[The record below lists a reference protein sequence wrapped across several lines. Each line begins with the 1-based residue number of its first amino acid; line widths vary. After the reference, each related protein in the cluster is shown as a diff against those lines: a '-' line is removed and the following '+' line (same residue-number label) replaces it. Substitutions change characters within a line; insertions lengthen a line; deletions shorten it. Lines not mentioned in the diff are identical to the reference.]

1 MALPRLIECF
11 QELDVI
17 QEQIGILKIICH
29 SFLPCVQVTDA
40 EEKVFSRL
48 MDQVCGL
55 FDLALE
61 DIQLYTQ
68 KGDRKSS
75 LPLITD
81 RLQSLVDLSEFLE
94 TCVCHMQTGNMP
106 LEWSCLHSLPRGT
119 IHFLRGAYGH
129 CKVSG
134 ELYQEL
140 LSCLSVPLS
149 NLFKKTHSLQVAF
162 LRLLDNLR
170 VSDPVTEQ
178 EVQEITQVCRGL
190 FDVCQIVTSLD
201 MKLMVTLWKAIS
213 KHAVGN
219 KAHIS
224 QHLEVGDMVNHLCGE
239 IQTGFVYL
247 LQLLPRLD
255 LEGRVLSQEDEKGF
269 QKSLKIL
276 GFQMKILVM
285 LVREFS
291 DLLDRCEQQV
301 YNLLL
306 TLHRLLPPSLSAQ
319 QIDQKNLSEIQQHL
333 TNATDVLIKAF
344 LPNKVFIE
352 TLTGIE
358 KVGALRDEDSFPDLQ
373 ILLRVLDNLPQ
384 MEDRI
389 QQLWVDHCLYPEDL
403 ERLSVIEVVFR
414 TTARCSVEMGLPLYI
429 TDPSLTGKHEKSMTL
444 YENCCTRVCGF
455 LGSLTTKLFH
465 KAEEVLLENIL
476 SHDLWCRLLAEDVWC
491 FLVRY
496 GSADLCRDQ
505 VNFLVELMK
514 QSPPAFQPPSP
525 LLSLTVRLIKCL
537 APEHQAELTQS
548 LGASDDPVSLRVLA
562 SCVQGFS
569 DPGLCQGVIHSV
581 SEICSWLLRE
591 ITTTEEYTQED
602 LHRLVLCLSC
612 LCELLG
618 QNDTIPL
625 AVQPHVTSSI
635 TDTIGRLW
643 KGIVASDWLNTSLS
657 LQCLGKLILLSSY
670 LLLSLDNDVLDK
682 ILTGMSSC
690 VQQESSVHLHLT
702 LVYFLR
708 SFGKVRLPAS
718 PEQPQML
725 KRLSDLFVA
734 TLTSSD
740 LFIYHHGLSAF
751 TKFAEETLHEAVVPS
766 CIEDQPGLQ
775 DCVVQF
781 INKSPYTCSGELSR
795 LDFLRIVP
803 PCRIGVD
810 MDSDSGVSDHQSG
823 PSSKRPRL
831 MENVNHRQVSQQL
844 KTSVEELV
852 GVLRETLSDLEAFT
866 KSEDTDMTPQTWNNL
881 EHIQTK
887 IMDIM
892 KEKG

>member
-1 MALPRLIECF
+1 M
-11 QELDVI
+11 
-17 QEQIGILKIICH
+17 
-29 SFLPCVQVTDA
+29 
-40 EEKVFSRL
+40 
-48 MDQVCGL
+48 
-55 FDLALE
+55 
-61 DIQLYTQ
+61 
-68 KGDRKSS
+68 
-75 LPLITD
+75 
-81 RLQSLVDLSEFLE
+81 
-94 TCVCHMQTGNMP
+94 
-106 LEWSCLHSLPRGT
+106 
-119 IHFLRGAYGH
+119 
-129 CKVSG
+129 
-134 ELYQEL
+134 
-140 LSCLSVPLS
+140 
-149 NLFKKTHSLQVAF
+149 
-162 LRLLDNLR
+162 
-170 VSDPVTEQ
+170 
-178 EVQEITQVCRGL
+178 
-190 FDVCQIVTSLD
+190 
-201 MKLMVTLWKAIS
+201 
-213 KHAVGN
+213 
-219 KAHIS
+219 
-224 QHLEVGDMVNHLCGE
+224 
-239 IQTGFVYL
+239 
-247 LQLLPRLD
+247 
-255 LEGRVLSQEDEKGF
+255 
-269 QKSLKIL
+269 
-276 GFQMKILVM
+276 
-285 LVREFS
+285 
-291 DLLDRCEQQV
+291 
-301 YNLLL
+301 
-306 TLHRLLPPSLSAQ
+306 
-319 QIDQKNLSEIQQHL
+319 
-333 TNATDVLIKAF
+333 
-344 LPNKVFIE
+344 
-352 TLTGIE
+352 
-358 KVGALRDEDSFPDLQ
+358 
-373 ILLRVLDNLPQ
+373 
-384 MEDRI
+384 
-389 QQLWVDHCLYPEDL
+389 
-403 ERLSVIEVVFR
+403 
-414 TTARCSVEMGLPLYI
+414 
-429 TDPSLTGKHEKSMTL
+429 
-444 YENCCTRVCGF
+444 
-455 LGSLTTKLFH
+455 
-465 KAEEVLLENIL
+465 
-476 SHDLWCRLLAEDVWC
+476 
-491 FLVRY
+491 
-496 GSADLCRDQ
+496 
-505 VNFLVELMK
+505 
-514 QSPPAFQPPSP
+514 
-525 LLSLTVRLIKCL
+525 
-537 APEHQAELTQS
+537 
-548 LGASDDPVSLRVLA
+548 
-562 SCVQGFS
+562 
-569 DPGLCQGVIHSV
+569 
-581 SEICSWLLRE
+581 SEICSRLLRE

>member
-1 MALPRLIECF
+1 
-11 QELDVI
+11 
-17 QEQIGILKIICH
+17 
-29 SFLPCVQVTDA
+29 
-40 EEKVFSRL
+40 
-48 MDQVCGL
+48 
-55 FDLALE
+55 
-61 DIQLYTQ
+61 
-68 KGDRKSS
+68 
-75 LPLITD
+75 
-81 RLQSLVDLSEFLE
+81 
-94 TCVCHMQTGNMP
+94 
-106 LEWSCLHSLPRGT
+106 
-119 IHFLRGAYGH
+119 
-129 CKVSG
+129 
-134 ELYQEL
+134 
-140 LSCLSVPLS
+140 
-149 NLFKKTHSLQVAF
+149 
-162 LRLLDNLR
+162 
-170 VSDPVTEQ
+170 
-178 EVQEITQVCRGL
+178 
-190 FDVCQIVTSLD
+190 
-201 MKLMVTLWKAIS
+201 
-213 KHAVGN
+213 
-219 KAHIS
+219 
-224 QHLEVGDMVNHLCGE
+224 
-239 IQTGFVYL
+239 
-247 LQLLPRLD
+247 
-255 LEGRVLSQEDEKGF
+255 
-269 QKSLKIL
+269 
-276 GFQMKILVM
+276 MKILVM

-319 QIDQKNLSEIQQHL
+319 QIDQKHFSEIQQHL

-352 TLTGIE
+352 TLTGSE
-358 KVGALRDEDSFPDLQ
+358 KVGVVRDEDSFPELQ

-455 LGSLTTKLFH
+455 LGSLTTKLFN

-537 APEHQAELTQS
+537 APEHQAELTQR
-548 LGASDDPVSLRVLA
+548 LGASDNPVSLRILA

-581 SEICSWLLRE
+581 SESCSRLLRE

-602 LHRLVLCLSC
+602 LHRLFLCLSC

-643 KGIVASDWLNTSLS
+643 KEIVASDWLNTSLS

-690 VQQESSVHLHLT
+690 LQQESSVHLHLT

-708 SFGKVRLPAS
+708 SFGKVTLPAS

-766 CIEDQPGLQ
+766 CIEDQPGLK

-831 MENVNHRQVSQQL
+831 MENANHCQVSQQL
-844 KTSVEELV
+844 KISVEELV
-852 GVLRETLSDLEAFT
+852 GVLRETLPDLEAFT
-866 KSEDTDMTPQTWNNL
+866 KSGDTDMTPQTWDNL

-887 IMDIM
+887 IMDII

>member
-1 MALPRLIECF
+1 MRL
-11 QELDVI
+11 
-17 QEQIGILKIICH
+17 
-29 SFLPCVQVTDA
+29 
-40 EEKVFSRL
+40 SRL
-48 MDQVCGL
+48 GR
-55 FDLALE
+55 
-61 DIQLYTQ
+61 IST
-68 KGDRKSS
+68 
-75 LPLITD
+75 
-81 RLQSLVDLSEFLE
+81 
-94 TCVCHMQTGNMP
+94 
-106 LEWSCLHSLPRGT
+106 
-119 IHFLRGAYGH
+119 
-129 CKVSG
+129 VSG

-162 LRLLDNLR
+162 LRLLNNLR
-170 VSDPVTEQ
+170 VSDQVTEQ

-219 KAHIS
+219 KAHIG

-255 LEGRVLSQEDEKGF
+255 LEGRVLSQGDEKGF

-319 QIDQKNLSEIQQHL
+319 QIDQKHLSEIQQHL
-333 TNATDVLIKAF
+333 TNATDVLIKAL

-352 TLTGIE
+352 TLTGSE
-358 KVGALRDEDSFPDLQ
+358 KVGVVRDEDSFPELQ

-384 MEDRI
+384 MEG
-389 QQLWVDHCLYPEDL
+389 
-403 ERLSVIEVVFR
+403 
-414 TTARCSVEMGLPLYI
+414 SVEMGLPLYI

-444 YENCCTRVCGF
+444 YENCCTRLCGF

-465 KAEEVLLENIL
+465 KAEEVLLENVL
-476 SHDLWCRLLAEDVWC
+476 SHDLWCHLLAEDVWC

-514 QSPPAFQPPSP
+514 QSPPAFQPPFP

-537 APEHQAELTQS
+537 APEHQAKLTQS

-569 DPGLCQGVIHSV
+569 DPGLCQGVIHSM
-581 SEICSWLLRE
+581 SESCSRLLRE

-803 PCRIGVD
+803 
-810 MDSDSGVSDHQSG
+810 H
-823 PSSKRPRL
+823 
-831 MENVNHRQVSQQL
+831 
-844 KTSVEELV
+844 VE
-852 GVLRETLSDLEAFT
+852 
-866 KSEDTDMTPQTWNNL
+866 
-881 EHIQTK
+881 
-887 IMDIM
+887 
-892 KEKG
+892 

>member
-1 MALPRLIECF
+1 M
-11 QELDVI
+11 
-17 QEQIGILKIICH
+17 
-29 SFLPCVQVTDA
+29 
-40 EEKVFSRL
+40 
-48 MDQVCGL
+48 
-55 FDLALE
+55 
-61 DIQLYTQ
+61 
-68 KGDRKSS
+68 
-75 LPLITD
+75 
-81 RLQSLVDLSEFLE
+81 
-94 TCVCHMQTGNMP
+94 
-106 LEWSCLHSLPRGT
+106 
-119 IHFLRGAYGH
+119 
-129 CKVSG
+129 
-134 ELYQEL
+134 
-140 LSCLSVPLS
+140 
-149 NLFKKTHSLQVAF
+149 AF

-170 VSDPVTEQ
+170 VSDPATEQ

-190 FDVCQIVTSLD
+190 FGVCQIVTSLD

-213 KHAVGN
+213 KHAVNN
-219 KAHIS
+219 KAHIG

-239 IQTGFVYL
+239 IQTGFLYL

-255 LEGRVLSQEDEKGF
+255 LEGQVLSQGDGKGF

-291 DLLDRCEQQV
+291 DLIDSCEQQV

-306 TLHRLLPPSLSAQ
+306 TLHRFLPPSLSAQ
-319 QIDQKNLSEIQQHL
+319 QIDQKHLFEIQQHL
-333 TNATDVLIKAF
+333 SNATDVLIKAF

-352 TLTGIE
+352 TLTGSE
-358 KVGALRDEDSFPDLQ
+358 KVGAVRDEDSFPDLQ
-373 ILLRVLDNLPQ
+373 ILLRVLDYLPQ

-389 QQLWVDHCLYPEDL
+389 QQLWVDPCLNPEDL

-414 TTARCSVEMGLPLYI
+414 TTARCSVEMSLPLYI
-429 TDPSLTGKHEKSMTL
+429 TDHSLTGKHEKSMTL
-444 YENCCTRVCGF
+444 YENCCTRLCGF

-465 KAEEVLLENIL
+465 KAEEVLLENVL
-476 SHDLWCRLLAEDVWC
+476 SHDLWCCLLAKDVWC

-514 QSPPAFQPPSP
+514 QSPPAFQPSSP
-525 LLSLTVRLIKCL
+525 LLSLTVRLTKCL
-537 APEHQAELTQS
+537 APEHQVELTQR

-569 DPGLCQGVIHSV
+569 DPSLCQGVIHSV
-581 SEICSWLLRE
+581 SESCSRILRE
-591 ITTTEEYTQED
+591 ITTTEEYTQGD
-602 LHRLVLCLSC
+602 LHRLFLCLSC
-612 LCELLG
+612 ICELLG

-635 TDTIGRLW
+635 CDTIGRLW
-643 KGIVASDWLNTSLS
+643 KGIVESDWLNASLS
-657 LQCLGKLILLSSY
+657 VLCLGKLILLSSY
-670 LLLSLDNDVLDK
+670 LLLSLENDLLDK
-682 ILTGMSSC
+682 ILIGISSC
-690 VQQESSVHLHLT
+690 LQQDSSLHLQLT
-702 LVYFLR
+702 VVFFLG

-718 PEQPQML
+718 SKQPEML
-725 KRLSDLFVA
+725 KRLSELFVT
-734 TLTSSD
+734 TLTSCD
-740 LFIYHHGLSAF
+740 LFIHHHGLSAF

-775 DCVVQF
+775 DYVVQF
-781 INKSPYTCSGELSR
+781 INKSPYTWSGELSR
-795 LDFLRIVP
+795 LDFLRSEP

-810 MDSDSGVSDHQSG
+810 TNSDSVSDHQSE

-831 MENVNHRQVSQQL
+831 MEDVSHHQVSQQL
-844 KTSVEELV
+844 KTSVDELL
-852 GVLRETLSDLEAFT
+852 GVLRQTLSDLETFT
-866 KSEDTDMTPQTWNNL
+866 KSKNTDMTPQTWNNL